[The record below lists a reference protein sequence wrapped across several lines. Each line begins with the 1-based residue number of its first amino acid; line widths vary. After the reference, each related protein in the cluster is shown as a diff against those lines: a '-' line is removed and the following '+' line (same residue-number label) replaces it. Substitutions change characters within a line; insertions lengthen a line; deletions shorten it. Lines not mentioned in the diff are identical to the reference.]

1 MLVKA
6 LLASARVIM
15 ASPRISLL
23 VLKTA
28 QLETLRRFYEALGV
42 QLRMERHGKGPV
54 HYAGQIGHVVLEVY
68 PLPDA
73 ETAAD
78 RTTRLGFAVTDLRQI
93 LSTLEGQGA
102 EVVTPI
108 NETEGGL
115 YLVVRDPDGRTLELR
130 QGIDQA

>member
-1 MLVKA
+1 
-6 LLASARVIM
+6 
-15 ASPRISLL
+15 